1 MSEKTN
7 STFSWGANEIA
18 KRIKV
23 VFGFCLFPAA
33 LCLVNGNATGLLSLL
48 LLAES
53 FGLLYAFK
61 AAEIENSKKLV
72 RILKILAPVTLAY
85 SLYLG
90 VMTFV
95 RAINGDFVDGLLGRV
110 VASSDITF
118 IVMAFICFF
127 TAIWGSLAVWVS
139 VSALSKGKI
148 KIFAGL
154 TALFLLLDIL
164 TVVGTIIGSLV
175 VTDTWNTLLFGM
187 GIFGILFAFSIKV
200 FGNAILKGAF
210 IGFLIAG
217 KEGAIVGAL
226 VGNAKQK
233 RK

>member
-110 VASSDITF
+110 VASSDIAF
-118 IVMAFICFF
+118 IIMAFICFF
-127 TAIWGSLAVWVS
+127 TAESALAEAYPRPEPQPGPLPWPQLLLS
-139 VSALSKGKI
+139 WYGVSARRRL
-148 KIFAGL
+148 L
-154 TALFLLLDIL
+154 TCA
-164 TVVGTIIGSLV
+164 
-175 VTDTWNTLLFGM
+175 
-187 GIFGILFAFSIKV
+187 
-200 FGNAILKGAF
+200 AIL
-210 IGFLIAG
+210 
-217 KEGAIVGAL
+217 VS
-226 VGNAKQK
+226 
-233 RK
+233 R